1 MSNPNVLAAQQT
13 DIKNL
18 LDRES
23 TMLQSQKSIADAAL
37 VGQKRTMLLNDGS
50 TKRTAQYTKIIIVIV
65 VSLVASLIL
74 TTIGSYLTFIPSF
87 VFDIAQIGIIAF
99 AIIYGFLLYQD
110 AQNRDNINFDEI
122 KTPTVTVP
130 SQTDISNNFVKAK
143 ESGDL
148 LGSIN
153 LGTCIGFDCC
163 SPGTH
168 WNQGNSVCQAG
179 NVVAGFTTMN
189 EAYSQEV
196 MKNFPFEFSMYAP
209 Y

>member
-1 MSNPNVLAAQQT
+1 M
-13 DIKNL
+13 
-18 LDRES
+18 
-23 TMLQSQKSIADAAL
+23 QSQKSIAESAL
-37 VGQKRTMLLNDGS
+37 IGQQRVMMLNDGS

-65 VSLVASLIL
+65 ISLVASLIL
-74 TTIGSYLTFIPSF
+74 TTIGGYLTFIPSF

-130 SQTDISNNFVKAK
+130 SQTDISNNLARAK
-143 ESGDL
+143 DSGNL
-148 LGSIN
+148 LDTIN

-168 WNQGNSVCQAG
+168 WDQGNSVCQAGNVVAG

-189 EAYSQEV
+189 EAYSQQV